1 MSAPTIPAV
10 VIARVRASAR
20 ERCGFCLAPQRLV
33 LGWLEIEHLHPRSR
47 GGSDREENLWLA
59 CRLCN
64 NFKSDQI
71 DGIDLETSLRIR
83 LFDPRRDRWW
93 DHFSWSEDG
102 AHVIGRTPMG
112 RVTVTCLQ
120 LNNAIA
126 LAVRDAWVSVGWHPP
141 VEE

>member
-1 MSAPTIPAV
+1 MSGSTIPAAV
-10 VIARVRASAR
+10 VARVRARAR

-47 GGSDREENLWLA
+47 GGSDGEENLWLA

-64 NFKSDQI
+64 NFKSDHI
-71 DGIDLETSLRIR
+71 DGIDVETSLTIR

-102 AHVIGRTPMG
+102 IHVIGRTPMG
-112 RVTVTCLQ
+112 RVTVACLHM
-120 LNNAIA
+120 NNSIA
-126 LAVRDAWVSVGWHPP
+126 LAVRGAWVSVGWHPP
-141 VEE
+141 VQE